1 MRDSVCRWLCYLHV
15 ADPETTNDLIE
26 QQKALNG
33 EPTRMQKLRWPLVAA
48 AIIFLLI
55 FFDNKTNAKSA
66 PSASR
71 YDQGWQ
77 AYESGRYEKAFQIWQ
92 ALAEQGHELAQVNLG
107 AMYDAGQGVSENP
120 AKAFELFIAAAQ
132 HGNPYAQYNV
142 ANMYAQGRGIRCD
155 RSEAKNW
162 YLRAAE
168 QDLAI
173 AQYGLGMLN
182 ATRIEQKGPGAI
194 RDHEVAI
201 GWFYKSGLTYLK
213 DDNLNGAR
221 QAYNS
226 ISELAND
233 HPLAEQLSCKIQSKK
248 QTHDAKSSVAPFAG
262 AAFGTGWPIS
272 SGYVITNHH
281 VVASAA
287 EILLLDASGQAIKA
301 RPIYSDAVHDIA
313 ILQVSNIDLL
323 PPALPLATADIEAGA
338 KVFTIGFPR
347 VDEMGVTPQLTDG
360 VISNL
365 SGLENDL
372 ASYQTTVPIQP
383 GNSGG
388 PLLNMS
394 GEVIGIVRSM
404 IGVKQAQTGETR
416 VFENASCATKID
428 RLSSILSN
436 LQPPG
441 AAIQTLPNQPE
452 NLAALLKRLQNS
464 LLIVVAR

>member
-1 MRDSVCRWLCYLHV
+1 
-15 ADPETTNDLIE
+15 
-26 QQKALNG
+26 
-33 EPTRMQKLRWPLVAA
+33 MQKLRWPLIVAA
-48 AIIFLLI
+48 VFLVLI
-55 FFDNKTNAKSA
+55 SFDHKTNAKSS
-66 PSASR
+66 PSAPR

-77 AYESGRYEKAFQIWQ
+77 AYESGHYEKAFQIWQ
-92 ALAEQGHELAQVNLG
+92 GLAEQGHELAQVNLG

-120 AKAFELFIAAAQ
+120 TKAYELFLAAAQ
-132 HGNPYAQYNV
+132 RGNPYAQYNV

-155 RSEAKNW
+155 RSEARNW
-162 YLRAAE
+162 YLKAAE

-182 ATRIEQKGPGAI
+182 ATRVEHGEPDASRDIEI
-194 RDHEVAI
+194 AI
-201 GWFYKSGLTYLK
+201 GWLYKSGLTYLK
-213 DDNLNGAR
+213 EDNLNGAR
-221 QAYNS
+221 QSHAS
-226 ISELAND
+226 ISQLAGD
-233 HPLAEQLSCKIQSKK
+233 HPLAEQLSCKIQRKK
-248 QTHDAKSSVAPFAG
+248 QAHDTKSAVTPFAG

-287 EILLLDASGQAIKA
+287 EILLLDASGQTIKA

-313 ILQVSNIDLL
+313 ILQVGNIDLL
-323 PPALPLATADIEAGA
+323 PPALPLAAADIEVGA

-360 VISNL
+360 VISKL
-365 SGLENDL
+365 SGVENDL

-388 PLLNMS
+388 PLLNMR

-404 IGVKQAQTGETR
+404 IGVKHMQTGETR
-416 VFENASCATKID
+416 VFANASCATKIE

-452 NLAALLKRLQNS
+452 NLAALLERLQGS